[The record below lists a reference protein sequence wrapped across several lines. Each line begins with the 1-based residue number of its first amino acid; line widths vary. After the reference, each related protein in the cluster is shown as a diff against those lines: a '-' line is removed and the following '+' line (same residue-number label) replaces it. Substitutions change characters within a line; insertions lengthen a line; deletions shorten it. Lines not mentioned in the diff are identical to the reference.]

1 MLRHPIYNIPNLL
14 TSINLISGVFGIL
27 FAIGAPE
34 LVGYCILLSLVMDF
48 FDGIVARK
56 LKIQKSIG
64 KELDSLAD
72 IVSFGVLPSILFS
85 FLLIKSINKD
95 GLNEWMLYL
104 SMAPAFLI
112 AVFSA
117 IRLAKF
123 NNETR
128 SPKFFYGLNT
138 PTNAVFIFGLHH
150 FFYFVDIKPE
160 AYLYYYLFF
169 ILLIITLSTLLVS
182 DIKMYSNKGLSKNF
196 PTFFTFGFLFLT
208 TPFIFHFFG
217 FIAVSYAVIVYVT
230 CSFLFLNIFN
240 SNHKN
245 KTDEI

>member
-1 MLRHPIYNIPNLL
+1 MLRHPIYNIPNVL

-27 FAIGAPE
+27 FAFVAPE
-34 LVGYCILLSLVMDF
+34 FVGYCILISLIMDF

-85 FLLIKSINKD
+85 FLLLKSINSIELK
-95 GLNEWMLYL
+95 EWMLYL
-104 SMAPAFLI
+104 SLAPAFFI

-128 SPKFFYGLNT
+128 STKYFYGLNT
-138 PTNAVFIFGLHH
+138 PTNAILIFGLHH

-169 ILLIITLSTLLVS
+169 IILIIMLCALLVS
-182 DIKMYSNKGLSKNF
+182 DIKMYSNKGLNKNVS
-196 PTFFTFGFLFLT
+196 TLFTFGFLFLT
-208 TPFIFHFFG
+208 TPFIFYFFG
-217 FIAVSYAVIVYVT
+217 FIAFSYAVIVYVI
-230 CSFLFLNIFN
+230 CSFLFLNILN

>member
-27 FAIGAPE
+27 FAFISPN
-34 LVGYCILLSLVMDF
+34 LIGYCILISLIMDF

-72 IVSFGVLPSILFS
+72 MISFGVLPSILFS
-85 FLLIKSINKD
+85 FLLLKTINRSEI
-95 GLNEWMLYL
+95 NEWMIYL

-123 NNETR
+123 NNESR
-128 SPKFFYGLNT
+128 SHSFFYGLNT
-138 PTNAVFIFGLHH
+138 PTNAIFIFGLHH
-150 FFYFVDIKPE
+150 FFFLVDIKPE
-160 AYLYYYLFF
+160 AQFYYYVFF
-169 ILLIITLSTLLVS
+169 IVLIILICTLLVS
-182 DIKMYSNKGLSKNF
+182 DIKMYSNKGISKNAH
-196 PTFFTFGFLFLT
+196 TFFTFGLLT
-208 TPFIFHFFG
+208 ISTPIIFHYFG
-217 FIAVSYAVIVYVT
+217 FIAVSYAVVVYVI
-230 CSFLFLNIFN
+230 CSFLFLNILTF
-240 SNHKN
+240 NHKN
-245 KTDEI
+245 ITDEI